1 MDTAGRVL
9 ELAHMLDQLWRNKES
24 GLLAYSLALLNNVSY
39 NVVEFAKSQIEWM
52 SDKLMRSFEGA
63 RNNPFQFKH
72 LQLCHSMA
80 ELNQVPSPKVNYN
93 VFNYRRIC
101 INQLYSAAII
111 KYVLH
116 YIQVVLAS
124 TPDMECG
131 FSREL
136 FLQWCSNSQNSII
149 LTSRTSPGTLARD
162 LVEKGGN
169 RNIILEVRR
178 RVKLE
183 GIELEDHQK
192 REKVKQEQMKQE
204 QMYIYIYIYLLIKI
218 YIIFSDSY
226 NFCIAFVT
234 RLIN

>member
-80 ELNQVPSPKVNYN
+80 ELNQVPSPKVQYN
-93 VFNYRRIC
+93 KIFCLKKNKMPLIFYDEF
-101 INQLYSAAII
+101 
-111 KYVLH
+111 
-116 YIQVVLAS
+116 QVVLAS

-136 FLQWCSNSQNSII
+136 FLQWCNNPQNSII

-169 RNIILEVRR
+169 RNISLEVKKRI
-178 RVKLE
+178 KLE
-183 GIELEDHQK
+183 GIELEEYLK
-192 REKVKQEQMKQE
+192 KEKLKQEQMKQE
-204 QMYIYIYIYLLIKI
+204 QMYI
-218 YIIFSDSY
+218 
-226 NFCIAFVT
+226 
-234 RLIN
+234 